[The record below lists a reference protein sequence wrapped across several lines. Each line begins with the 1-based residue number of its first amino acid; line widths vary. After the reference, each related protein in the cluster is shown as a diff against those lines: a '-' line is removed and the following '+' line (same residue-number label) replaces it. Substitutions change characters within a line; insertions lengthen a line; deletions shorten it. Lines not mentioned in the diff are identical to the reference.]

1 VKCKD
6 VKDSKSGPGDASAP
20 IDACKTGCPCKPI
33 TSITIVSIEF
43 VSDHALLKDYTTDWA
58 DGGAR
63 FPKPE
68 WTAANQYPVSHT
80 MDKNVEIK
88 LTIEVA
94 PPDACPE
101 TGTIHG
107 EGPGSL
113 IFEKKGYTFKPGKD
127 TISLTSDSKL
137 EKKIQELAFTINWT
151 SPGTSVA
158 ISPSSTTNTM
168 FVTMDTPTTVAA
180 WPGITLKRMRHAVS
194 AAGGA
199 NSLDPHKIVKH
210 VISKWKRFNLSVQ
223 FDNAWELADDVM
235 DSSGTQLVGA
245 DCQTIVRH
253 TQNVI
258 LMVGCPGT
266 AEAIVVWAKVPA
278 PATGVENAFPRPNV
292 SDPKQWYNDF
302 NTRDPARATW
312 RATLLDSHL
321 GQNRFE
327 ACLKFTYGGIT
338 KYYAGGVTDFDTA
351 NQVIR
356 VFRSLS
362 WREDDTGVVRGDIFT
377 Y

>member
-1 VKCKD
+1 VQT
-6 VKDSKSGPGDASAP
+6 GRGLEIRPGDATAP
-20 IDACKTGCPCKPI
+20 IDSCKTGCPCKPI
-33 TSITIVSIEF
+33 TSIAIVSIEF
-43 VSDHALLKDYTTDWA
+43 VSDHKLLKDYTTNWD

-80 MDKNVEIK
+80 MDKNVKIK
-88 LTIEVA
+88 LTIEVS

-101 TGTIHG
+101 TVAIHG
-107 EGPGSL
+107 EGPGKL

-127 TISLTSDSKL
+127 TISLTSDLKL

-180 WPGITLKRMRHAVS
+180 WPGITLKRMRHAVDG
-194 AAGGA
+194 AGGA

-210 VISKWKRFNLSVQ
+210 VISKWKRFNLKVA
-223 FDNAWELADDVM
+223 FNNAWELGDDVV
-235 DSSGTQLVGA
+235 DSSGKLVGA

-278 PATGVENAFPRPNV
+278 PATGVENAYPSPNV
-292 SDPKQWYNDF
+292 YDPKQWYNSF
-302 NTRDPARATW
+302 NKPDPARAAW
-312 RATLLDSHL
+312 CAALVDGNMDL
-321 GQNRFE
+321 NKFE
-327 ACLKFTYGGIT
+327 ACLKFTYGGTT
-338 KYYAGGVTDFDTA
+338 KYYAGGVSDFDTA

-362 WREDDTGVVRGDIFT
+362 WMEDITFVLQTDVFM